1 MESDLDYG
9 RVLSSSKQLGVL
21 LSRQLEVLHFT
32 AEQVNSSLGDLVRII
47 DKVFSYGQ
55 SSSRLQQLTLNVDA
69 HPDSLLSTRHL
80 IRRLKKY
87 SNVFHYLFVSL

>member
-32 AEQVNSSLGDLVRII
+32 AEQVNSSFGDLVRII
-47 DKVFSYGQ
+47 DKVFSYG
-55 SSSRLQQLTLNVDA
+55 LVCN
-69 HPDSLLSTRHL
+69 
-80 IRRLKKY
+80 
-87 SNVFHYLFVSL
+87 N